1 MTNKEI
7 IQKLGLE
14 SMPVEVQEQTLEQVT
29 QIVELRVMG
38 LIGEMMT
45 KDQQEVFEERA
56 KQGPE
61 TVMQW
66 LSSEFADVAKIYIST
81 LKDYLDEVTARQNQQ
96 N

>member
-81 LKDYLDEVTARQNQQ
+81 LKDYLDEVTARQN
-96 N
+96 

>member
-66 LSSEFADVAKIYIST
+66 LSSEFADVAKIYVST
-81 LKDYLDEVTARQNQQ
+81 LKDYLDEVTARQN
-96 N
+96 

>member
-1 MTNKEI
+1 
-7 IQKLGLE
+7 
-14 SMPVEVQEQTLEQVT
+14 MPVEVQEQTLEQVT

-66 LSSEFADVAKIYIST
+66 LSSEFADVAKIYVST

>member
-81 LKDYLDEVTARQNQQ
+81 IKDYLDEVTARQN
-96 N
+96 

>member
-66 LSSEFADVAKIYIST
+66 LSSEFADVAKIYVST

>member
-1 MTNKEI
+1 
-7 IQKLGLE
+7 
-14 SMPVEVQEQTLEQVT
+14 MPVEVQEQTLEQVT

>member
-1 MTNKEI
+1 
-7 IQKLGLE
+7 
-14 SMPVEVQEQTLEQVT
+14 MPVEVQEQTLEQVT

-66 LSSEFADVAKIYIST
+66 LSSEFADVAKIYVST
-81 LKDYLDEVTARQNQQ
+81 LKDYLDEVTARQN
-96 N
+96 